1 MSRKFAVFVE
11 GLTEQE
17 FTIRLLTE
25 LAVKCGIVLE
35 IQKQYR
41 GTLSFIELRNLHTS
55 PQHPQPI
62 HVLIANCCND
72 NQVKQQIKD
81 NYKTLDA
88 QGYSLIVG
96 LYDVYPLTHSE
107 IQNVL
112 DAQPIGLPNGGIPIQ
127 LHLAILE
134 IEAWFLEEITH
145 FSRIDSKI
153 TAKKLVNNGFDHNKF
168 SADTLSHP
176 SKTLDDIYKSVGKRY
191 IDNDGRKKGGR
202 IKRTVDALSLVELFD
217 NTRRKVPSLD
227 KFITSLETGLFS
239 TT

>member
-25 LAVKCGIVLE
+25 LAVKCGIALE
-35 IQKQYR
+35 IQKQYK
-41 GTLSFIELRNLHTS
+41 GTLSFVELRNLHTS

-62 HVLIANCCND
+62 HVLIANCCSD
-72 NQVKQQIKD
+72 YQVKQQIKD
-81 NYKTLDA
+81 NYKTLAA

-107 IQNVL
+107 IQDVL
-112 DAQPIGLPNGGIPIQ
+112 DAQPIGLPNGDIPIQ

-134 IEAWFLEEITH
+134 TEAWFLEEITH
-145 FSRIDSKI
+145 FSRIDPNI
-153 TAKKLVNNGFDHNKF
+153 TAKELVDNGFDHNKF
-168 SADTLSHP
+168 PAHTLPHP
-176 SKTLDDIYKSVGKRY
+176 SKTLDEIYSSVGKRY
-191 IDNDGRKKGGR
+191 TDNDGKKNRAR
-202 IKRTVDALSLVELFD
+202 IKRTVDALSFVELFD
-217 NTRRKVPSLD
+217 NTRHKVPSLG

-239 TT
+239 TA